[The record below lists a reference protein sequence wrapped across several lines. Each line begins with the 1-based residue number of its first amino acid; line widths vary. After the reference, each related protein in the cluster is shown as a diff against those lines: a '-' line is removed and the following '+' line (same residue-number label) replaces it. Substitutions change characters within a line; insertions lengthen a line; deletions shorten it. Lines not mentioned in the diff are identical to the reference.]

1 MYQDFFINL
10 TFQFKQINF
19 EIINLD
25 EIELFRDYTSK
36 NFNYPFKDRNNI
48 VTSFDLI
55 NYLQSTS

>member
-1 MYQDFFINL
+1 M
-10 TFQFKQINF
+10 
-19 EIINLD
+19 NLD

-55 NYLQSTS
+55 DYLQSTSSNSKDYNYNKI